1 MQIFHPEIKRNLKP
15 KKLKIFFKWGI
26 TICSFKHKY
35 NVWIADALKVNSLS
49 VELTS
54 PFGFRRTRFL
64 YGEIHHKM
72 KVGFLLFKWGAYSR
86 IYTKLK
92 YIQKNE
98 RSDNNRRGKK

>member
-1 MQIFHPEIKRNLKP
+1 MQIFHPEIKRSLKP

-54 PFGFRRTRFL
+54 PFGFGRTHFL
-64 YGEIHHKM
+64 YGEIHNKT
-72 KVGFLLFKWGAYSR
+72 KVGFLLFKWSSYGR
-86 IYTKLK
+86 IYKKFK
-92 YIQKNE
+92 YTRNGKTN
-98 RSDNNRRGKK
+98 NNRGSKK